1 NREDGGELDQRDEA
15 EARHLTRHL
24 SDTNG
29 PTQLVRRLAASDH
42 AADITERALNDRPS
56 LPDRKH
62 DRLRRRH
69 RMKLEVFRRHRA
81 ADAEDTDALHVAE
94 IILYLFQ
101 RRLGVEDELVAP
113 AIDRNGECLTG
124 A

>member
-1 NREDGGELDQRDEA
+1 DPKRPRRFVGG
-15 EARHLTRHL
+15 
-24 SDTNG
+24 
-29 PTQLVRRLAASDH
+29 LAAGYP
-42 AADITERALNDRPS
+42 AADIPECALNDRPS
-56 LPDRKH
+56 LPDRQH

-81 ADAEDTDALHVAE
+81 ADAENTDALHVAE

-101 RRLGVEDELVAP
+101 RRLGVENELVAP
-113 AIDRNGECLTG
+113 AIDRDGECLTG